1 MLLNAL
7 LQTITAVNTWD
18 EKECEV
24 EKTEGTRDM
33 TSPVKENNKYSKLT
47 VESTDRAVLH
57 K

>member
-1 MLLNAL
+1 MLLNSL
-7 LQTITAVNTWD
+7 LQTKTAVNTWD

-24 EKTEGTRDM
+24 EETEGTRDM
-33 TSPVKENNKYSKLT
+33 TSPAKENKYSKLT